1 MSDELKKSQQRAI
14 QYFYSDG
21 TFEFALGLLSL
32 LLAVYFYLEAHV
44 QGWLSTIVEASLVLV
59 MISGA
64 VLINRL
70 IKRLKERLTWPRTGY
85 VSYQRKKGVQ
95 RGWGFAIGLVIGG
108 VVAMVT
114 TVLVMTQD
122 LKIAVMPL
130 LSGLLFGILLA
141 ILGWR
146 ASIPRFY
153 LLALLSAVLGVALAY
168 SRLENTVGLIAY
180 YASITVVLLFT
191 GTCVLRTFLRQNPI
205 PKDSP
210 DEH

>member
-130 LSGLLFGILLA
+130 LSGLLFGMLLV

>member
-168 SRLENTVGLIAY
+168 SRLENTVSLIAY

-191 GTCVLRTFLRQNPI
+191 GTCVLRTFLRQNPM

>member
-1 MSDELKKSQQRAI
+1 
-14 QYFYSDG
+14 
-21 TFEFALGLLSL
+21 
-32 LLAVYFYLEAHV
+32 
-44 QGWLSTIVEASLVLV
+44 

-130 LSGLLFGILLA
+130 LSGLLFGMLLV

>member
-130 LSGLLFGILLA
+130 LSGLLFGILLV

-146 ASIPRFY
+146 TSIPRFY

-168 SRLENTVGLIAY
+168 SRLENTVSLIAY